1 MSTEFKGTT
10 ICAVRKNGKTAIA
23 GDGQV
28 TMGESV
34 VFKNSAKKVRRIYNG
49 KVVIGFAGIT
59 ITSFPQRHQHL
70 LIAHRII
77 VGVHTGDL
85 RLAVPMPTDITLCP
99 AALVTVN
106 VAFRNLKSLDT
117 IYRIALRLV
126 TRQVLRMIGVGIAD
140 GIVRQHLLNEITAGG
155 FAGTHLDIIIVAPHH
170 TGNRIPLS
178 IGLCLAIP
186 ATAGIGAATTP
197 AVLGHSIGI
206 VGPKGHIHAHQL
218 PFSKGAL

>member
-1 MSTEFKGTT
+1 M
-10 ICAVRKNGKTAIA
+10 AAIVIGRPA
-23 GDGQV
+23 LQQHQP
-28 TMGESV
+28 
-34 VFKNSAKKVRRIYNG
+34 AKEHCQRQQNNQDNLPDAFRVLSGNLAIFAIDH
-49 KVVIGFAGIT
+49 VVIGFAGIT

-155 FAGTHLDIIIVAPHH
+155 FAGTHLDIIIVTPHH

-186 ATAGIGAATTP
+186 AKAGIGAAITP

-206 VGPKGHIHAHQL
+206 VGPKGHIHAHKL

>member
-1 MSTEFKGTT
+1 M
-10 ICAVRKNGKTAIA
+10 
-23 GDGQV
+23 
-28 TMGESV
+28 
-34 VFKNSAKKVRRIYNG
+34 
-49 KVVIGFAGIT
+49 IGFAGIT
-59 ITSFPQRHQHL
+59 VAGLPQRHQHL
-70 LIAHRII
+70 LIAHYII

-126 TRQVLRMIGVGIAD
+126 TRQILRMIGVGIAD